1 LPDKST
7 PAKGTVAPAGDH
19 GLVPNPAATPAA
31 TFGRMVAFL
40 ILAIPAVAMLG
51 ALVLLPAWISHQNTL
66 YDGEMLKAE
75 IADTQL
81 RIAGNEA
88 GIKAADNDHI
98 YQKRLA
104 ISLLGLLPPDEVIV
118 DNPNLPPSTPGVV
131 KLTPHPRPSRPDDWF
146 YQMGVR
152 LQNRRT
158 QLGLAAL
165 SFAALAAGIFIFPT
179 PRKYI
184 PKPAA

>member
-1 LPDKST
+1 MEL
-7 PAKGTVAPAGDH
+7 GTSANITEDTQGE
-19 GLVPNPAATPAA
+19 LVPNPAATPLA
-31 TFGRMVAFL
+31 TLGRMIVFL
-40 ILAIPAVAMLG
+40 TLAIPAMAILA
-51 ALVLLPAWISHQNTL
+51 ALILRPGWISHQNTW
-66 YDGEMLKAE
+66 YDGEMQKAE

-88 GIKAADNDHI
+88 GIKAADSDRI

-131 KLTPHPRPSRPDDWF
+131 KITLHPRPSPPNDWL
-146 YQMGVR
+146 YQMDLR
-152 LQNRRT
+152 LQDRRT
-158 QLGLAAL
+158 QLGLAVL
-165 SFAALAAGIFIFPT
+165 SLAALAAAIFIFPT

-184 PKPAA
+184 ARPAA

>member
-1 LPDKST
+1 LPQDNCE
-7 PAKGTVAPAGDH
+7 
-19 GLVPNPAATPAA
+19 LIPNPAATPLA

-40 ILAIPAVAMLG
+40 ILAIPAISILA
-51 ALVLLPAWISHQNTL
+51 ALILLPAWISHQNTW
-66 YDGEMLKAE
+66 YDGEMRKAE

-88 GIKAADNDHI
+88 SIKAADSDRI

-118 DNPNLPPSTPGVV
+118 DNPNLAPSTPGVI
-131 KLTPHPRPSRPDDWF
+131 KITPHPRPSRPDDWF
-146 YQMGVR
+146 YQMGLR
-152 LQNRRT
+152 LQDRRT
-158 QLGLAAL
+158 QVELAIL
-165 SFAALAAGIFIFPT
+165 SFAALAAAIFIFPT

-184 PKPAA
+184 AKPAQQHDQRSPGGP